1 MKKYLLL
8 LTLLVLL
15 TGCGKNTEVAVSI
28 VETTTTENT
37 VTESVREEPAHQY
50 YCDGFLLTVDEKQ
63 FDLTTLIPE
72 LSSVSE
78 LYPISDDHLYILG
91 RIDENTNAM
100 LVYNFLE
107 EDFALTVT
115 GSTMCWVQNKFETL
129 RYLKDNVVYD
139 YEGNVIFETEDG
151 KVISMIEYVVEDF
164 LITVT
169 DSNYENP
176 EEIWVEE
183 PEEIRLK

>member
-1 MKKYLLL
+1 MKKYLLI
-8 LTLLVLL
+8 LTVLFLL
-15 TGCGKNTEVAVSI
+15 TGCAGKTAETVSTNEEV
-28 VETTTTENT
+28 TTEIE

-50 YCDGFLLTVDEKQ
+50 YCDGFLLTVDDKQ

-100 LVYNFLE
+100 FVYDFVK
-107 EDFALTVT
+107 EDFALAVQ

-139 YEGNVIFETEDG
+139 YEGNVIFEPDDD

-164 LITVT
+164 LITIT

-176 EEIWVEE
+176 EEIW
-183 PEEIRLK
+183 L

>member
-1 MKKYLLL
+1 MKKYLLI
-8 LTLLVLL
+8 LTVLFLL
-15 TGCGKNTEVAVSI
+15 TGCAGKTAETVSTNEEV
-28 VETTTTENT
+28 TTEIE

-50 YCDGFLLTVDEKQ
+50 YCDGFLVTVDDKQ

-100 LVYNFLE
+100 FVYDFVK
-107 EDFALTVT
+107 EDFALAVQ

-139 YEGNVIFETEDG
+139 YEGNVIFEPDDD
-151 KVISMIEYVVEDF
+151 KIISMIEYVVEDF
-164 LITVT
+164 MITVT

-176 EEIWVEE
+176 EEIW
-183 PEEIRLK
+183 L

>member
-1 MKKYLLL
+1 MKKYLLI
-8 LTLLVLL
+8 LTFLFLL
-15 TGCGKNTEVAVSI
+15 TGCADKTKEAVSTNEVI
-28 VETTTTENT
+28 STENE

-63 FDLTTLIPE
+63 YDLTTLIPE

-91 RIDENTNAM
+91 RIDESTNAM
-100 LVYNFLE
+100 MVYDFTK
-107 EDFALTVT
+107 EDFALAVQ

-129 RYLKDNVVYD
+129 RYLIDNVVYD
-139 YEGNVIFETEDG
+139 YEGHIIYETDDS
-151 KVISMIEYVVEDF
+151 KIISMIEYVVEDF
-164 LITVT
+164 MITVT

-176 EEIWVEE
+176 EEIWLE
-183 PEEIRLK
+183 

>member
-1 MKKYLLL
+1 MKKYLLI
-8 LTLLVLL
+8 LTFLFLL
-15 TGCGKNTEVAVSI
+15 TGCNSKS
-28 VETTTTENT
+28 ETSVLPVDETITTEE

-50 YCDGFLLTVDEKQ
+50 YCDTFLLTVDEKQ
-63 FDLTTLIPE
+63 FDLCELIPE

-100 LVYNFLE
+100 FVYDFIK
-107 EDFALTVT
+107 EDFALIVE

-139 YEGNVIFETEDG
+139 YQGNIIYEVADSQL
-151 KVISMIEYVVEDF
+151 ISMIEYVVEDF
-164 LITVT
+164 MITIT
-169 DSNYENP
+169 DMNYENP
-176 EEIWVEE
+176 EEIWIE
-183 PEEIRLK
+183 